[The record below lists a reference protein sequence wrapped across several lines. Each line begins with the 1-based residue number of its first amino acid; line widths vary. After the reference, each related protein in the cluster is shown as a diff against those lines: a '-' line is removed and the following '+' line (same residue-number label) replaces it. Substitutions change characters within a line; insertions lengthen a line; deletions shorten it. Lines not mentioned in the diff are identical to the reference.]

1 MKKLY
6 LLFLAIALLISSAIL
21 LFHMLNAKNYI
32 ENKIKQRR
40 ARNEIM
46 EVYYQDKYCPQTPE
60 LCLNYKLNS
69 RRDND

>member
-46 EVYYQDKYCPQTPE
+46 EVYYPE
-60 LCLNYKLNS
+60 LCLNYKSNS